1 MAAAI
6 FIANRG
12 PNRKASWITAIV
24 LVALS
29 MAVDVSAQKPNPDA
43 QKLADA
49 YQAAFNKGDA
59 KALAALY
66 AVEATRVGP
75 DAQLIVG
82 RAAIEKLYT
91 DGFAGLLKGSTLALQ
106 PGTTHAVTPTVKVM
120 EGRYTTGGA
129 AAGQG
134 RYINTIIRQGAAW
147 VIASLVTIPD
157 PPAPPK

>member
-1 MAAAI
+1 M
-6 FIANRG
+6 
-12 PNRKASWITAIV
+12 RKASWITAIV

-29 MAVDVSAQKPNPDA
+29 MAVDVSAQKPDPDA

-66 AVEATRVGP
+66 AAEATRVGP

-129 AAGQG
+129 AAGKG
-134 RYINTIIRQGAAW
+134 RYINTIIRQGSSW
-147 VIASLVTIPD
+147 LIASLVTIPD